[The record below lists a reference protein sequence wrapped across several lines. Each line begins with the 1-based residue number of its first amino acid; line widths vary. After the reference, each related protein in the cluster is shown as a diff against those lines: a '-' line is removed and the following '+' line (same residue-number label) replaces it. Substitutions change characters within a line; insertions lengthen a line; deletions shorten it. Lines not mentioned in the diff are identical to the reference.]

1 MTMHPQRASSFFS
14 LLLASAA
21 VSFGYDAMA
30 QGEINNIGVPR
41 LPESIETKPAEADPL
56 ARVIYG
62 GSVGM
67 MYSDNIYRSDAGKES
82 DWIAVAAPG
91 LRLRTDLGS
100 HEAEARLRVEGGK
113 YLDNGENDYV
123 DVRGNG
129 RGKYAL
135 SDTMSLVGD
144 ADLRRDHVA
153 VGAFVDNPDRIAD
166 EPTIYRQAQGNI
178 GVEADNGRYY
188 GLITTGLNY
197 LDYDNADARGT
208 GIIVND
214 DRDRTEW
221 NTTARAGAYVAPQWL
236 AYAQGSVNTR
246 NYRTRIDSTALM
258 GKDSD
263 GYGAAVGIAYA
274 DEEAPSHYDVNA
286 GYIAQDYD
294 HPMLADIDTVGA
306 QAEARWRL
314 SDTVTLKLDAVRGIE
329 ENTLLGASGHTMTR
343 GRVGAEYAV
352 APQWTVGGDL
362 RFTHN
367 DFEMT
372 PGIARGRKDD
382 ILDASALVEYNIV
395 GDYYA
400 GVEYVYVN
408 RDSTDSS
415 VEYSTNAVLTRLS
428 LKY

>member
-1 MTMHPQRASSFFS
+1 MTMHTPRASSFLG
-14 LLLASAA
+14 LLLITAA
-21 VSFGYDAMA
+21 GYGYDASA

-41 LPESIETKPAEADPL
+41 LPEAIETKPAEADPM

-67 MYSDNIYRSDAGKES
+67 MYSDNIYRSNSGEES

-91 LRLRTDLGS
+91 LRLRTDLGP
-100 HEAEARLRVEGGK
+100 HEAEARLRVEGGA

-129 RGKYAL
+129 RGKYAI
-135 SDTMSLVGD
+135 SDTVSLVGD
-144 ADLRRDHVA
+144 MDLRRDHVA

-166 EPTIYRQAQGNI
+166 EPTVYHQAQGAV
-178 GVEADNGRYY
+178 GVEADDGRYY
-188 GLITTGLNY
+188 GLVMTGLNY
-197 LDYDNADARGT
+197 LNYDNADARGT
-208 GIIVND
+208 GVIVND

-221 NTTARAGAYVAPQWL
+221 NTTARAGAYVVPGWL
-236 AYAQGSVNTR
+236 AYVQGSANTR
-246 NYRTRIDSTALM
+246 NYRTQIDSTALM

-263 GYGAAVGIAYA
+263 GYGAAAGMAYGK
-274 DEEAPSHYDVNA
+274 EKEPTHYDVNI
-286 GYIAQDYD
+286 GYISQDYD
-294 HPMLADIDTVGA
+294 HPMLADINTLGA
-306 QAEARWRL
+306 QATARWRV
-314 SDTVTLKLDAVRGIE
+314 SDTVTLKADAVRGIE
-329 ENTLLGASGHTMTR
+329 ENTLFGASGHTMTR

-352 APQWTVGGDL
+352 APQWTIGGDL

-372 PGIARGRKDD
+372 PGVARGRKDD
-382 ILDASALVEYNIV
+382 ILDASALVEYNIA

-415 VEYSTNAVLTRLS
+415 VEYTTNAVLTRLS